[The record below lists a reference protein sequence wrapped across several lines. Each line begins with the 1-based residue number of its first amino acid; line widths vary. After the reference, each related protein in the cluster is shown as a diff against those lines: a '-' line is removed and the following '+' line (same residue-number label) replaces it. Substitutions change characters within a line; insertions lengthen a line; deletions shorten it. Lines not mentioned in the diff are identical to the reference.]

1 MAKKWRAVNVAN
13 AYEATSAVSSQ
24 GVVHVGDLVFWTAS
38 GFHVG
43 FLVRILE
50 YAGPDYCRK
59 IYAYVLTLDRDYH
72 FAWRKTVG
80 TAMLVVEVSRIRTLM
95 YTIDED
101 GTCAILFS
109 RD

>member
-1 MAKKWRAVNVAN
+1 M
-13 AYEATSAVSSQ
+13 
-24 GVVHVGDLVFWTAS
+24 
-38 GFHVG
+38 
-43 FLVRILE
+43 RILE

-109 RD
+109 RA